1 MADKLITAHPLS
13 AACLAFGGRCATAG
27 GALCALLSLYFDAPV
42 WVASLRGAAVWL
54 VLRWLVSATARSAVA
69 SLAAEPQPAPPSAKP
84 APTAPTTPLR

>member
-54 VLRWLVSATARSAVA
+54 VLRWLVRATAKSAVA
-69 SLAAEPQPAPPSAKP
+69 SLATELEP
-84 APTAPTTPLR
+84 APTASKSRPNPPLR